1 MAARILIVDD
11 EKEIVRL
18 IRIALVREG
27 FRATPVYT
35 GEDAL
40 TEIKRNLPDL
50 VVLDRVLPGIDG
62 LTVCQKIRSHPST
75 ERLPIIMLTVLDKE
89 VDKLLGL
96 GMGADDYLTKPFS
109 MQELVARIKAV
120 LRRSQMPREKL
131 VIENGNLKLDTAKH
145 QAFREEKLLSL
156 TYTEFRLLQFLME
169 NKGLALSRISLL
181 DEIWE
186 EDYSFTTRIVDVYIA
201 RLRERIGTDRIE
213 TVRGIG
219 YCFKSQ

>member
-1 MAARILIVDD
+1 MAARILVVDD

>member
-131 VIENGNLKLDTAKH
+131 VIENGNLKLDTTKH
-145 QAFREEKLLSL
+145 QAFRKEKLLSL

-201 RLRERIGTDRIE
+201 RLRERIGTDRIQ